1 MVHSVDHKAHLEFIQ
16 SCLSKLSTWVQRK
29 DLLLYTDTLAPFKE
43 IYVLFKK
50 KKKSTAAGLCYHHLD
65 VLLAQNS
72 LVACSVLIKFKPAFY
87 KFNCHGLS
95 KTPSLLRCLKKA
107 DNNYLTC
114 RATLKSV
121 HVHKRTHRRQDK
133 ASVFASLCEQERCV
147 TRTVALPLHIHTP
160 PPVCLQTWRQ

>member
-1 MVHSVDHKAHLEFIQ
+1 MYFL
-16 SCLSKLSTWVQRK
+16 
-29 DLLLYTDTLAPFKE
+29 
-43 IYVLFKK
+43 KK

-160 PPVCLQTWRQ
+160 PPVCLQT